1 MSLRLRLTVT
11 YSVLVALILT
21 TFSIVL
27 YGIMRGNLEAE
38 ADRRL
43 VVRAS
48 QVELTIWPET
58 RSLTSEDLTAAKLDL
73 SPLEDLRAPSIYV
86 EVSDRNGN
94 PITASENL
102 RGVVLPMDEA
112 VVAGTLEGKQT
123 LRDLVLEG
131 DRPLRLLTL
140 PIKVRDRIVGVLTVG
155 QSRQLFQD
163 TMDSLRTL
171 LVVLGGAALA
181 VAGAIGWVVADRG
194 LQPLAAIARQAA
206 LIAAGRDFSHR
217 LDHQGPTDEVGR
229 LARTVDDLLK
239 TVEETLRQHR
249 DFVADT
255 SHELRNPL
263 LAIRTNLEL
272 VARMPRREQRA
283 ECVKEALQQVER
295 MSGLVNDLLTLAR
308 IEVGLVVE
316 RRPVSLANVMEQA
329 VHDAMV
335 RSNNRPV
342 SITQADDVFVLGD
355 DGRLAQ
361 VIGNLLDNALRHS
374 AADRAVTVG
383 LARVVGGAQL
393 TVEDMGDGIAGEHM
407 ARIFDRFYRVDPPGT
422 TKNGTG
428 LGLAIVKH
436 LVEAHGGRVTAKSEV
451 GKGSRFV
458 VWLPTGSGL
467 PAPWHEPHP
476 QKMRAEPIP
485 SSLPWA

>member
-1 MSLRLRLTVT
+1 MSLRLRLTLT

-21 TFSIVL
+21 IFSIVL
-27 YGIMRGNLEAE
+27 YGTMRANLEAE

-58 RSLTSEDLTAAKLDL
+58 KSLTAEDLTAAKLDL
-73 SPLEDLRAPSIYV
+73 SPLEDLRAPGIYV
-86 EVSDRNGN
+86 QVSDRNGN

-102 RGVVLPMDEA
+102 RGVVLPLDEGA
-112 VVAGTLEGKQT
+112 VAGAVAGKQAFRDLLLEG
-123 LRDLVLEG
+123 G
-131 DRPLRLLTL
+131 RPLRLLSV
-140 PIKVRDRIVGVLTVG
+140 PIKVRDRVVGVLTVG
-155 QSRQLFQD
+155 QSRQVFQD

-171 LVVLGGAALA
+171 LLMLGAAALA

-194 LQPLAAIARQAA
+194 LQPLTAIARRAA
-206 LIAAGRDFSHR
+206 LIAAGRDFSRR
-217 LDHQGPTDEVGR
+217 LDHKGPSDEVAR

-239 TVEETLRQHR
+239 TVDETLRQHR

-272 VARMPRREQRA
+272 VARMPKREQRT
-283 ECVKEALQQVER
+283 ECVQEALQQVER

-308 IEVGLVVE
+308 MEVGLVVE
-316 RRPVSLANVMEQA
+316 RRPVSLTNIMEQA
-329 VHDAMV
+329 VHDAAV
-335 RSNNRPV
+335 RSSGRLV
-342 SITQADDVFVLGD
+342 SITRADDVHVLGD
-355 DGRLAQ
+355 EGRLAQ

-374 AADRAVTVG
+374 EPDRAVTAA
-383 LARVVGGAQL
+383 LKRAAGGAEL
-393 TVEDMGDGIAGEHM
+393 IVEDEGDGIAPKHLS
-407 ARIFDRFYRVDPPGT
+407 RIFDRFYRVDPAGT
-422 TKNGTG
+422 GKNGTG

-436 LVEAHGGRVTAKSEV
+436 LVEAHGGRVTAESEL

-458 VWLPTGSGL
+458 VWLPTSSRA
-467 PAPWHEPHP
+467 PALWREPPP
-476 QKMRAEPIP
+476 QMRADPIP
-485 SSLPWA
+485 SPLR